1 MELGLAIT
9 PEQVGEL
16 KAHAVDTTAAGDTF
30 TGYFLHAV
38 LEGKD
43 IAFALNEAASA
54 SAITVSRPGAA
65 QSIPLLKE
73 VRK

>member
-1 MELGLAIT
+1 M
-9 PEQVGEL
+9 
-16 KAHAVDTTAAGDTF
+16 DTTAAGDTF

-43 IAFALNEAASA
+43 VAFALKEAACAFALKEAACA

-73 VRK
+73 VRG